1 MLIELLKRH
10 EGYSRVPYRCT
21 ANRQTIGFGR
31 NLDDVGI
38 DREEAEYLLKRDILR
53 AEDKLRDEPYFEL
66 LSDVRKAVLI
76 SMVFNL
82 GWGGFLSFQNM
93 RTKLRQGDFAGAARE
108 MLASKWATQ
117 VKNRSVEL
125 AQMMET
131 NQWAKP

>member
-10 EGYSRVPYRCT
+10 EGYSRIVYRCT

-38 DREEAEYLLKRDILR
+38 DREEAEYLLRRDIQR
-53 AEDKLRDEPYFEL
+53 AEDKLQSEGYFNL

-82 GWGGFLSFQNM
+82 GWGGFLAFQNM
-93 RTKLRQGDFAGAARE
+93 RARLRQGDFVGAASE
-108 MLASKWATQ
+108 MLISKWANQ
-117 VKNRSVEL
+117 VKGRAAEL
-125 AQMMET
+125 AQMMEM
-131 NQWAKP
+131 NEWPK